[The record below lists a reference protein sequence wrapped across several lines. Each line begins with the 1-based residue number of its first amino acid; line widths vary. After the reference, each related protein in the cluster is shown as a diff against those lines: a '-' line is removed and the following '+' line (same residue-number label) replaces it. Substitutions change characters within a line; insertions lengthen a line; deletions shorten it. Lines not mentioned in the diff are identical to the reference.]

1 MISQCLIRG
10 NGETEGVRSI
20 QQAKPLTEQSALMLL
35 SGLEPINT
43 KGKNPKH
50 TKKKKNEGRR
60 ADSRRG
66 SMLRKHHKV
75 MRNNWELS

>member
-50 TKKKKNEGRR
+50 TKKKNEGRR

-75 MRNNWELS
+75 MRSNWELS

>member
-50 TKKKKNEGRR
+50 TKKKKLGQE
-60 ADSRRG
+60 SRQQK
-66 SMLRKHHKV
+66 RKHVEKTPQGHEK
-75 MRNNWELS
+75 